1 MTLRDTIETSV
12 FAAVLIA
19 VLGTLALATQALAG

>member
-12 FAAVLIA
+12 FSAVLIA